1 MTIEVICPLYNAE
14 KYVANLDKAI
24 KKQKEVDIKKITY
37 VLTKSTDNTEEI
49 LKEISANYSII
60 EKSEFSHS
68 LTREKIAMES
78 NSDILVSIA
87 QDIDIRAENWLF
99 ELVKPIVENEAE
111 ACFSRQIAKFEDIEK
126 YIREKNYPDK
136 SYIASKENIEK
147 LKLKSFFFSNAS
159 SSIKTDVFKKIRGY
173 DGKRLPINEDMYL
186 AYKLIEKGY
195 RIKYCAESVIYHS
208 HKFTLKKL
216 YKRYYDTGKFLKEN
230 SYLDK
235 YGTNKSGAELAFYT
249 LKRAIKDRNGKVLLQ
264 YFPNMI
270 TRFVALKLGKLFG

>member
-87 QDIDIRAENWLF
+87 QDIDIRAEN
-99 ELVKPIVENEAE
+99 
-111 ACFSRQIAKFEDIEK
+111 
-126 YIREKNYPDK
+126 
-136 SYIASKENIEK
+136 
-147 LKLKSFFFSNAS
+147 
-159 SSIKTDVFKKIRGY
+159 
-173 DGKRLPINEDMYL
+173 
-186 AYKLIEKGY
+186 
-195 RIKYCAESVIYHS
+195 
-208 HKFTLKKL
+208 
-216 YKRYYDTGKFLKEN
+216 
-230 SYLDK
+230 
-235 YGTNKSGAELAFYT
+235 
-249 LKRAIKDRNGKVLLQ
+249 
-264 YFPNMI
+264 
-270 TRFVALKLGKLFG
+270 